1 MKEEISPYEL
11 ILKQMHMF
19 TVVGRVKAPIYI
31 CSRVAALGSPS
42 ARRADQKT
50 LIKHDRITQINL
62 NLHPA
67 AVIPD
72 VLHFIFVDVPHKKKK

>member
-31 CSRVAALGSPS
+31 CSRVAALGLHQQEEPI
-42 ARRADQKT
+42 RR
-50 LIKHDRITQINL
+50 L
-62 NLHPA
+62 
-67 AVIPD
+67 
-72 VLHFIFVDVPHKKKK
+72 